1 MKTSWEKEK
10 VYEISHLFQTI
21 SQDEEQQQQQQ
32 QQNRYQTTTE
42 NLDSELL
49 NLRSENVKLN
59 QEIGYLHSQS
69 NVSKFSTVT
78 DVLVKLRTIHI
89 FSFFFG
95 INFCRKIINKR

>member
-21 SQDEEQQQQQQ
+21 SQDEEQQQQ

-89 FSFFFG
+89 FFLFFWG
-95 INFCRKIINKR
+95 DKLLQKNN

>member
-10 VYEISHLFQTI
+10 VYKISHLFQTI
-21 SQDEEQQQQQQ
+21 SQDEEQQQQ

-78 DVLVKLRTIHI
+78 DVLVKLRTIHVFKFVFI
-89 FSFFFG
+89 WT
-95 INFCRKIINKR
+95 

>member
-10 VYEISHLFQTI
+10 AYKISHLFQTI
-21 SQDEEQQQQQQ
+21 SQDEEQQQQQ

-89 FSFFFG
+89 FKFIF
-95 INFCRKIINKR
+95 I

>member
-21 SQDEEQQQQQQ
+21 SQDEEEQQ

-59 QEIGYLHSQS
+59 QEIGYYIPNLM
-69 NVSKFSTVT
+69 
-78 DVLVKLRTIHI
+78 
-89 FSFFFG
+89 
-95 INFCRKIINKR
+95 

>member
-21 SQDEEQQQQQQ
+21 SQDEEQQQQ

-89 FSFFFG
+89 FFFFFFWDKLLQK
-95 INFCRKIINKR
+95 NN